1 MQVKMKKIYSLIIV
15 ALALLSVTGC
25 KEDDNFTESI
35 FDTDIAVVDEKSD
48 TAPFDQWLYD
58 NFVQPYNTEIQYKFN
73 YNASKMDYQLTPAD
87 YYKSQLLAHFVRYL
101 FYDVYDKCG
110 GASFMRTYAPR
121 ILHFIGSSAY
131 SPTTGTETLGY
142 ASAGVKITIIN
153 VNSMKTVEAGMTF
166 TSDDLAYLNEKIFH
180 TMHHEFSHILHQNKS
195 YPVAFS
201 QITPDSY
208 DGRTWQDRDSTDS
221 HSLGFIT
228 QYGSS
233 GAYEDFVE
241 TLSCSITDTDGRW
254 MNCLIDATLNG
265 GVKNGDKE
273 QVYALIDSL
282 GITNL
287 DDPNQHWNNFS
298 IYKELEKNDETGAY
312 EESGRYILDAHL
324 TDAKTQASAADRTTR
339 YELETSFTSFRD
351 YLDNWVP
358 ISSTG
363 ESSGI
368 NAILKKIETASK
380 WYTETFDLHLFRVR
394 AEVRYRQEH
403 INEYI
408 NSDQCVIYS
417 LDKKN

>member
-1 MQVKMKKIYSLIIV
+1 MKKIYSLIIA
-15 ALALLSVTGC
+15 ALAMVVISGC
-25 KEDDNFTESI
+25 KEEDNFTESI
-35 FDTDIAVVDEKSD
+35 FDTNIAAVDQSAGTVE
-48 TAPFDQWLYD
+48 FDQWLYD
-58 NFVQPYNTEIQYKFN
+58 NFVVPFNTEVQYKFN

-87 YYKSQLLAHFVRYL
+87 YDKSQMLAHFVRYL

-110 GASFMRTYAPR
+110 TPNFMRTYAPR

-153 VNSMKTVEAGMTF
+153 VNSMKKVEPGMTF
-166 TSDDLAYLNEKIFH
+166 TADDMAFLNEKIFH

-195 YPVAFS
+195 YPVAFG
-201 QITPDSY
+201 QVTPSTY

-221 HSLGFIT
+221 HSLGYIT

-233 GAYEDFVE
+233 GPYEDFVE
-241 TLSCSITDTDGRW
+241 ILSCSITDTDGRW
-254 MNCLIDATLNG
+254 MNALIDATLNG

-273 QVYALIDSL
+273 QIYTLIDSL

-287 DDPNQHWNNFS
+287 DDKSQHWNDFS
-298 IYKELEKNDETGAY
+298 IYKEFEKNAETGEY
-312 EESGRYILDAHL
+312 EESGRYILDDHL
-324 TDAKTQASAADRTTR
+324 ADAKRQAAAAERTTR
-339 YELETSFTSFRD
+339 YEFEKSFASFRD

-363 ESSGI
+363 EAEGI
-368 NAILKKIETASK
+368 NAILKKIEIASK
-380 WYTETFDLHLFRVR
+380 WYTETFGLHLYRVR
-394 AEVRYRQEH
+394 AEVRYRQDH

-408 NSDQCVIYS
+408 NSDECVIYD
-417 LDKKN
+417 LK